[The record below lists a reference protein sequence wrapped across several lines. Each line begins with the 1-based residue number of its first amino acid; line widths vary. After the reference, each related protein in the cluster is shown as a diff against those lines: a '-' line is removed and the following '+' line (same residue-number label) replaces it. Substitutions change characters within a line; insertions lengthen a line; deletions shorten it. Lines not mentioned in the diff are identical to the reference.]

1 MRKALAIV
9 GVVVTGWATSLVAGP
24 EDFPRTE
31 SGKPDFSGT
40 YDIATL
46 TPYLRDPARGE
57 NAFVDPSEAAAAQ
70 DRAAGVAAADLAPK
84 SPDRGAPEKGADVGA
99 YNQVWMD
106 PGSTMFHVDGK
117 YPASILVDPPDGRL
131 PQLSDAGK
139 ARRAT
144 LKQKGWFK
152 NTGTAWWLEEGGA
165 PYDDMETQPLVDR
178 CLYLGVV
185 TVPMQPIVYNNHK
198 VIVQTENH
206 VLILVE
212 WMHWARVVRLD
223 SEHLP
228 GDMRSLAGDSI
239 GWWEDDTLVVETT
252 NFLFEPGV
260 PREGLRVVERFSPL
274 RRRPPPLPLHRARPG
289 LRHPIHRRVPLAEDR
304 HEPLRIRL
312 PRRQLRHGQHPP
324 RRSPARARVDRTKR
338 HPRPRRIGPVRS
350 GACPRAS

>member
-1 MRKALAIV
+1 MSRALAVV
-9 GVVVTGWATSLVAGP
+9 GVVVAGFATSILAGP
-24 EDFPRTE
+24 EDFPRTA

-57 NAFVDPSEAAAAQ
+57 NAYVDPSEAAAAQ
-70 DRAAGVAAADLAPK
+70 DRAAGIAAADLAPK
-84 SPDRGAPEKGADVGA
+84 SPDRGAPAKGADVGA

-198 VIVQTENH
+198 VIVQTEDH

-228 GDMRSLAGDSI
+228 DDIRSLAGDSI

-274 RRRPPPLPLHRARPG
+274 DAGRLLYRFTVHDPDYVTPYTGEYPWPKTDTSLYEYACHEGNYAMGNTLRGARRLERDWIEQNGAPG
-289 LRHPIHRRVPLAEDR
+289 
-304 HEPLRIRL
+304 
-312 PRRQLRHGQHPP
+312 HGE
-324 RRSPARARVDRTKR
+324 
-338 HPRPRRIGPVRS
+338 
-350 GACPRAS
+350 